1 MKLAVIALLVG
12 ATLIQAM
19 PAVAGDAGHHAA
31 PSAPT
36 APPAGAENGIHWT
49 VGAGGFAAL
58 TGPAA
63 YGIAAELQVY
73 PGNWPGNW
81 PGSSPGHWLDRI
93 GATLRYRGF
102 EGWSSGMFM
111 AGLVYAAGRSRPG
124 LVLEI
129 HGEAGIAHDPVCP
142 VAGGGVRLQVGIWG
156 PLSLAL
162 DSGGHL
168 IFDGIDTSLAITSGL
183 LLGLSR

>member
-1 MKLAVIALLVG
+1 MKLAVIAFLVG
-12 ATLIQAM
+12 AALMQAV

-31 PSAPT
+31 PSGPT
-36 APPAGAENGIHWT
+36 APSAGAEEGIHWT

-73 PGNWPGNW
+73 PGKW
-81 PGSSPGHWLDRI
+81 PGSWLERI

-129 HGEAGIAHDPVCP
+129 HGEAGITDNPVCP